1 MPIPS
6 KVTVTFCQP
15 CESVIAS
22 NPGVEPSRTGL
33 CSRGCKWDGSYDR
46 MRPIR
51 VVTYWQRE
59 TKREAYKSAGSEI
72 HHSFLGLRGL

>member
-1 MPIPS
+1 
-6 KVTVTFCQP
+6 
-15 CESVIAS
+15 
-22 NPGVEPSRTGL
+22 
-33 CSRGCKWDGSYDR
+33 

-59 TKREAYKSAGSEI
+59 MKPAQPYERPEPI

>member
-6 KVTVTFCQP
+6 KVTVTFCHP
-15 CESVIAS
+15 CESIIAS

-59 TKREAYKSAGSEI
+59 MKPAQPYERPEPI